1 MKDDK
6 IYTITFG
13 GNETQ
18 IRIEIAGQHAIASD
32 QFWKMVKDEFTH
44 YVTGVH
50 PKTTEMAEAVEYAKN
65 HLPPKA
71 FAKLQEDLKELHY
84 RPTTTE

>member
-18 IRIEIAGQHAIASD
+18 LQIEIAGQHDMASD
-32 QFWKMVKDEFTH
+32 HFWKMVKDEFTR

-50 PKTTEMAEAVEYAKN
+50 PGTTEMAEAIEQAKN
-65 HLPPKA
+65 HLPPEA

-84 RPTTTE
+84 RPTTE